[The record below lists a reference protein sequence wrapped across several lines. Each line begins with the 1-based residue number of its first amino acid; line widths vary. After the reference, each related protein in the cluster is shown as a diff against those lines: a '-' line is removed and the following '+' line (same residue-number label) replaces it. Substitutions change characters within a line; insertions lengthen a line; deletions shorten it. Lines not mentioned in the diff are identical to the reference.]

1 LIHVPARWR
10 PAHRARNAVEKG
22 RTVRRRSWL
31 GSLAVAVA
39 VLATPSVSLPQGST
53 RYVNAT
59 DATCQSHT
67 PCYSTIQAAVTA
79 ALAADHLVIQPGTYI
94 EQVNV
99 TRKNSGT
106 GATEADRIVIEAD
119 PSAADGSVVL
129 RGSVSQCTSG
139 YAVRIQQSKFI
150 TLRGLTIT
158 GAGGQAVAL
167 LGGSSDNQAIHL
179 ERLRIFGNGSSS
191 CDGGITVNRGNAG
204 TLIANS
210 LIYGNGRNGVTFID
224 ADGGPQYLIG
234 NTIHRNAWSGVN
246 VARNHETWLINNAIT
261 GNGTGTG
268 STGGRFGVT
277 REGSTNPQP
286 TGIHLLSNL
295 VCGNRLGEIN
305 GPALDASDS
314 GNLTPTGI
322 EGAGVTASPG
332 CEIPANVYAHLAGAD
347 NLTNTADDDCTPATG
362 SPLVDRGMDPRTL
375 GLGVDGVLEAD
386 FTDDGV
392 RPHNATGT
400 PTPRFDIGAIELRP
414 ANHPP
419 VANAGVD
426 RTVIAGTNVTLDGA
440 ASSDPDDDPLTFSW
454 TQTSGPSVTLTGAST
469 ATPSFTTPAVMATTA
484 LVFQLTVNDGQ
495 ASASASVRITVVQAN
510 RPPVLDPIGN
520 KTVQVGATLTW
531 AVSASDPDG
540 DPLTFS
546 AAPLPPNATFDP
558 TTRTFAYNSGAGQ
571 VGSVSVT
578 FAVSD
583 GRGGTASETV
593 VITVTAALRVTITS
607 PAAGATV
614 PAGALLVRGTLQS
627 ATTDVGVAVNGVPA
641 ALQGASFVA
650 LVSVTAE
657 TTTLTATATAADG
670 GSAGDTI
677 ALSVSAVLTP
687 VSSLRVAPSSGVA
700 PLGVRFT
707 VSGVW
712 DISTVALDIDG
723 DGTVDFQGST
733 LEGAQFTYTAPGLF
747 VPTVTVTDS
756 AGQQTTAQAV
766 VQVFDPAGLEVL
778 LQARWSALRAAL
790 QRGDVDG
797 AVSLFANSSRDAWR
811 DQLTA
816 LADAGALPLVAAD
829 LPAIRL
835 SRVLEQTAEYD
846 LRAVRSGTQYS
857 FLVVFVIDEDGVW
870 RLWAF

>member
-1 LIHVPARWR
+1 
-10 PAHRARNAVEKG
+10 
-22 RTVRRRSWL
+22 VRRRSWL

-347 NLTNTADDDCTPATG
+347 NLTNTADDDFTPATG

-546 AAPLPPNATFDP
+546 AAPLPTNAMFDVATFTFTP
-558 TTRTFAYNSGAGQ
+558 TVGQ
-571 VGSVSVT
+571 VGTYSVT
-578 FAVSD
+578 FTVSD
-583 GRGGTASETV
+583 GHGGTAAETI
-593 VITVTAALRVTITS
+593 VIRVGRTIPITITS
-607 PAAGATV
+607 PSAGATV
-614 PAGALLVRGTLQS
+614 PAATLIVQGTLDT
-627 ATTDVGVAVNGVPA
+627 AGEDVGVSVNGFGSVSA
-641 ALQGASFVA
+641 GGTFVA
-650 LVSVTAE
+650 QLPVTPDV
-657 TTTLTATATAADG
+657 TTLTATARSRSGGFGTVTVSVNVSPSVGAAIALRTSPQRGIAPLSIEFALQGVPREVTVNWDFDGDGITNVTTTAAGRPRYTYTQPGIYLPTATATDEQG
-670 GSAGDTI
+670 RPVMVKGLVYVDDT
-677 ALSVSAVLTP
+677 AVLQAALQNQW
-687 VSSLRVAPSSGVA
+687 VAMKSALRG
-700 PLGVRFT
+700 G
-707 VSGVW
+707 
-712 DISTVALDIDG
+712 DIDG
-723 DGTVDFQGST
+723 ALTYILGSARSRYNEAFRLLT
-733 LEGAQFTYTAPGLF
+733 SQLPTIDAILTDLRFVGAFGSEA
-747 VPTVTVTDS
+747 
-756 AGQQTTAQAV
+756 
-766 VQVFDPAGLEVL
+766 
-778 LQARWSALRAAL
+778 
-790 QRGDVDG
+790 
-797 AVSLFANSSRDAWR
+797 LFAADRTDDGRPMSFEVRFIVDA
-811 DQLTA
+811 D
-816 LADAGALPLVAAD
+816 
-829 LPAIRL
+829 
-835 SRVLEQTAEYD
+835 
-846 LRAVRSGTQYS
+846 
-857 FLVVFVIDEDGVW
+857 
-870 RLWAF
+870 RLWRIEGF

>member
-1 LIHVPARWR
+1 
-10 PAHRARNAVEKG
+10 
-22 RTVRRRSWL
+22 
-31 GSLAVAVA
+31 
-39 VLATPSVSLPQGST
+39 VSLPQGST

-347 NLTNTADDDCTPATG
+347 NLTNTADDDFTPATG

-546 AAPLPPNATFDP
+546 AAPLPTNAMFDVATFTFTP
-558 TTRTFAYNSGAGQ
+558 TVGQ
-571 VGSVSVT
+571 VGTYSVT
-578 FAVSD
+578 FTVSD
-583 GRGGTASETV
+583 GHGGTAAETI
-593 VITVTAALRVTITS
+593 VIRVGRTIPITITS
-607 PAAGATV
+607 PSAGATV
-614 PAGALLVRGTLQS
+614 PAATLIVQGTLDT
-627 ATTDVGVAVNGVPA
+627 AGEDVGVSVNGFGSVSA
-641 ALQGASFVA
+641 GGTFVA
-650 LVSVTAE
+650 QLPVTPDV
-657 TTTLTATATAADG
+657 TTLTATARSRSGGFGTVTVSVNVSPSVGAAIALRTSPQRGIAPLSIEFALQGVPREVTVNWDFDGDGITNVTTTAAGRPRYTYTQPGIYLPTATATDEQG
-670 GSAGDTI
+670 RPVMVKGLVYVDDT
-677 ALSVSAVLTP
+677 AVLQAALQNQW
-687 VSSLRVAPSSGVA
+687 VAMKSALRG
-700 PLGVRFT
+700 G
-707 VSGVW
+707 
-712 DISTVALDIDG
+712 DIDG
-723 DGTVDFQGST
+723 ALTYILGSARSRYNEAFRLLT
-733 LEGAQFTYTAPGLF
+733 SQLPTIDAILTDLRFVGAFGSEA
-747 VPTVTVTDS
+747 
-756 AGQQTTAQAV
+756 
-766 VQVFDPAGLEVL
+766 
-778 LQARWSALRAAL
+778 
-790 QRGDVDG
+790 
-797 AVSLFANSSRDAWR
+797 LFAADRTDDGRPMSFEVRFIVDADGLWR
-811 DQLTA
+811 IE
-816 LADAGALPLVAAD
+816 G
-829 LPAIRL
+829 
-835 SRVLEQTAEYD
+835 
-846 LRAVRSGTQYS
+846 
-857 FLVVFVIDEDGVW
+857 F
-870 RLWAF
+870 